1 MVLYVDFHFLCPL
14 RVCTLLSSC
23 QDWHCAGE
31 HNFFGARARPKSC
44 WNDWESSTEWR
55 LGGAAKLPSR
65 SILDE
70 LTRPHSW
77 ESRGPNKHHVPPL
90 AHQLPIWP
98 VPCCHSSKWC
108 ENDKWVTKRLEEQHA
123 SGNENCHSK
132 KNLPARVP
140 DKPII
145 LSSIRPSIIS
155 ISQSEYYMRMCVC
168 VCLLELPILSNI
180 RSQVLCIHW
189 RKRECVAQ
197 DGVWSSL
204 FPCSRARAHQVWAIG
219 MEHTIPVQWSR
230 FEDQSPAAPVL
241 S

>member
-1 MVLYVDFHFLCPL
+1 MLINHGSVCWLSFPVSTKSVHSSKQLPRLTLCRWTQFLWGKGKAQKLLKWL
-14 RVCTLLSSC
+14 RKQHGVEIGWCCKTAIS
-23 QDWHCAGE
+23 QH
-31 HNFFGARARPKSC
+31 
-44 WNDWESSTEWR
+44 
-55 LGGAAKLPSR
+55 LGW
-65 SILDE
+65 
-70 LTRPHSW
+70 TH
-77 ESRGPNKHHVPPL
+77 KHHVPPL

-204 FPCSRARAHQVWAIG
+204 FPCSCARAHQVWAIG